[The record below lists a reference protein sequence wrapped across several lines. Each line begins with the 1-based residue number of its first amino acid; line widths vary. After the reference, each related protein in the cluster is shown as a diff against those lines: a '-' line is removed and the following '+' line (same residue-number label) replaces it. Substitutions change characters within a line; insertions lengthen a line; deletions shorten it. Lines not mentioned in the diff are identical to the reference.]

1 MHLESVWAYL
11 SVPDKKRYEMHR
23 LKIWEGKVKD
33 IIRKVMAYK
42 FVTQFTA
49 VEIRHPRV
57 ASKHGQYIKLQQID
71 LDFMTPTDFTF
82 LKSNLLKEK
91 SEFPVNLEPKPNKP
105 TKRYWVYSD
114 KSLGS
119 AGQKTNVWQY
129 VGRIG
134 KKSKGH
140 MPSGIKLL
148 ESTDSNFSP
157 RNVYHK
163 QLAFPQKVSV
173 QPLEQVLTTTSMYTI
188 ASTLLLAVSFSASR
202 ELIREIA

>member
-1 MHLESVWAYL
+1 MYRGTNVHDLISTVGGYSPQTQVNDTICEVKDMHLESVWAYL

-91 SEFPVNLEPKPNKP
+91 SEFPVNLEPKPNVK
-105 TKRYWVYSD
+105 
-114 KSLGS
+114 
-119 AGQKTNVWQY
+119 
-129 VGRIG
+129 
-134 KKSKGH
+134 
-140 MPSGIKLL
+140 
-148 ESTDSNFSP
+148 
-157 RNVYHK
+157 
-163 QLAFPQKVSV
+163 
-173 QPLEQVLTTTSMYTI
+173 
-188 ASTLLLAVSFSASR
+188 
-202 ELIREIA
+202 